1 MQSEDIEYFIDD
13 VRYVGHLAVPD
24 GDGLRPAVL
33 VCHEGPGLT
42 DHARERARRL
52 ATELGFV
59 AFALDYHGDGK
70 PLPADE
76 VWPKLSLLMGDQA
89 LTRTR
94 AQAALDLLLAHP
106 LADRNRVGAMGFCF
120 GGTMSLEL
128 GRSGAAVHAI
138 VGFHSGLSN
147 TNPADAA
154 NITGKVLVCI
164 GVDDPIIPPEQRAAF
179 EQEMNA
185 GGVDWQM
192 ILYSR
197 AGHSFTN
204 KSADGSRPGFQYHEL
219 SDQRSWQAMVD
230 FFHEVFAQ
238 SQ

>member
-1 MQSEDIEYFIDD
+1 
-13 VRYVGHLAVPD
+13 
-24 GDGLRPAVL
+24 
-33 VCHEGPGLT
+33 
-42 DHARERARRL
+42 
-52 ATELGFV
+52 
-59 AFALDYHGDGK
+59 
-70 PLPADE
+70 
-76 VWPKLSLLMGDQA
+76 
-89 LTRTR
+89 
-94 AQAALDLLLAHP
+94 
-106 LADRNRVGAMGFCF
+106 
-120 GGTMSLEL
+120 MSLEL

-147 TNPADAA
+147 TSPADAA

-164 GVDDPIIPPEQRAAF
+164 GVDDPIIAPEQRAAF

-192 ILYSR
+192 ILYSH

-204 KSADGSRPGFQYHEL
+204 KSADGSRPGFNYHEL

-238 SQ
+238 SR